1 MASTTP
7 PSTASAAADHALAR
21 FGLLHKTAIVTG
33 GTKGI
38 GKACVEEL
46 ARLGASVFTCART
59 QADVDAA
66 LADWKAA
73 GLAVGGCAA
82 DCSSPAGR
90 ANLLAAAATWRR
102 TQVGR
107 GAGDPGLDVLVL
119 NVGTNRAAPT
129 TSYTDAD
136 LEFILD
142 TNFESAF
149 CLARDAHPALKLA
162 GTRGW
167 DAAENDDGASLPA
180 PRASVVLMSSVAGG
194 PTSMK
199 SGSIYAATKAALD
212 QLARNLAVE
221 WAGDGIRVNAVKPS
235 YTDTPLA
242 SRVLAD
248 PAGRASV
255 LAVTPSRRIA
265 DPADVAGVV
274 AWLAGPSAVHV
285 SGTAIAVDGGYSVR
299 GFW

>member
-1 MASTTP
+1 MSTPTP
-7 PSTASAAADHALAR
+7 PDPAAHALAR
-21 FGLLHKTAIVTG
+21 FGLVGKAALVTG

-38 GKACVEEL
+38 GRACVEEL
-46 ARLGASVFTCART
+46 ARLGASVFTCSRT
-59 QADVDAA
+59 QADLDAA
-66 LADWKAA
+66 LKEWSAA

-82 DCSSPAGR
+82 DCSTPAGR
-90 ANLLAAAATWRR
+90 ANLLAAAKSWR
-102 TQVGR
+102 
-107 GAGDPGLDVLVL
+107 AGETGTDPGLDVLVL
-119 NVGTNRAAPT
+119 NVGTNRAAGT

-136 LEFILD
+136 VAFLLAS
-142 TNFESAF
+142 NFESAF
-149 CLARDAHPALKLA
+149 CLARDAHDALKAA

-167 DAAENDDGASLPA
+167 GGEERGEEGGHDNPPPGAA
-180 PRASVVLMSSVAGG
+180 VVLMSSVAGG

-199 SGSIYAATKAALD
+199 SGSLYAATKAALD

-221 WAGDGIRVNAVKPS
+221 WAGDGIRVNSMKPS

-248 PAGRASV
+248 PAGRAAV

-265 DPADVAGVV
+265 DPADVAGAV
-274 AWLAGPSAVHV
+274 AWLAGPAAVHV
-285 SGTAIAVDGGYSVR
+285 TGTGIAVDGGYSVR